1 MEVLQVVAD
10 LVCTR
15 RVEGMQAVSLRVL
28 QSEQGVVSV
37 ASDPV
42 GVPEGKWVFVTTGSA
57 ARFAMPDPLTIT
69 DLAICGIVD
78 HWECAGNAQPAAP
91 DAPAP
96 DAGARA
102 GARAAP

>member
-1 MEVLQVVAD
+1 MEVLQVIDD

-15 RVEGMQAVSLRVL
+15 RVAGLGAVSLRVL

-42 GVPEGKWVFVTTGSA
+42 GAPVGKWVLVATGTA
-57 ARFAMPDPLTIT
+57 ARLAMPDPLTMT

-78 HWECAGNAQPAAP
+78 QWE
-91 DAPAP
+91 PAP
-96 DAGARA
+96 
-102 GARAAP
+102 